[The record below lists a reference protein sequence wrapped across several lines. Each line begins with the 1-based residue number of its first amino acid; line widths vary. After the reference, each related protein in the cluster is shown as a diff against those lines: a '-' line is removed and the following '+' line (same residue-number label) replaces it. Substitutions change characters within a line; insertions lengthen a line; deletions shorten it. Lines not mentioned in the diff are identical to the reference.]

1 MSITTPGRREAIT
14 EAALRSF
21 LEHGIAD
28 TPIESICAAA
38 NASVGSVYHHFG
50 DKRGLAHAV
59 YAEALM
65 GYQAAF
71 LAALRTHPD
80 DAEQGV
86 QATVRAHVK
95 WCLTDQP
102 ERARYLLFHGDAAR
116 DTAAG
121 LNREFFA
128 EVLRWWRPHV
138 RYGAVRDV
146 DLDLAYALW
155 LGPAQEYC
163 RLRLAGRTK
172 VAPKRAVPEL
182 ADAAWQSVR
191 SGRG

>member
-1 MSITTPGRREAIT
+1 MAGPRRNEII
-14 EAALRSF
+14 EAALGAF

-28 TPIESICAAA
+28 TPIESICTAA

-50 DKRGLAHAV
+50 DKRGLARAV
-59 YAEALM
+59 YAEALTS
-65 GYQAAF
+65 YHSTF
-71 LAALRTHPD
+71 LGALRTHPD

-116 DTAAG
+116 GTTAG
-121 LNREFFA
+121 LNREFFG

-172 VAPKRAVPEL
+172 VAPRQAVPEL

-191 SGRG
+191 SRRG